1 MKAEWYKSYRVQMM
15 LYTLLSAGITI
26 IVDVLIIFCA
36 AKFMQLGQSDTK
48 ALEMAR
54 NSVTAYG
61 NSAPY
66 ASLGESH
73 PKDGIQ
79 LFGQYFD
86 WIVLLILAAGSCVLF
101 VVIFNLLTRNVTRY
115 IEEITTSI
123 QKLSQ
128 GDFSTRVDVRYEN
141 EFSIIAQNLNVMALD
156 LKLAKE
162 KEEKAESTKNELITN
177 VAHDLRTPLTSIIGY
192 LDILNTK
199 PDITDNERSKYMDIA
214 YNKSKRLESLIN
226 DLFSFTKL
234 SYGNMPIKSGM
245 LDVVKLLE
253 QQMEEFYPVFKEHQL
268 ICEFKANEPSAI
280 ILGDGEMIA
289 RAFDNLISNAIKYGK
304 NGKIVKVITKKE
316 ANYIK
321 VSVINY
327 GSVIPKED
335 LPYIF
340 DRFYRVE
347 QSRTEGTG
355 GTGLGLP
362 IAKSIVEKHG
372 GRIEARSSMA
382 GTVFEVY
389 LKLAANPNLAD

>member
-268 ICEFKANEPSAI
+268 ICEFKANEPSAV